1 MSRIQISPHCQ
12 LSPDWIL
19 KIIPY
24 FEALGSRS
32 SLIEL
37 LIIKSYGLTTIG
49 SSSLNAAQLHSIER
63 RPGVRQQRSTRPAK
77 KRAGITVAFE
87 NSTVIAK
94 PHDLS
99 ILGVG
104 AKEGMPL
111 LYRALYRPRNAT
123 LILLQCRQI
132 ETLPRKC
139 YAHTSSLL
147 KFGPKLQ
154 LKKKST
160 VGNRHRRVF
169 FGGDIVKFDCDACQC
184 ARAQIPAKQALK
196 SSILRLRKQQLMV
209 RLEGMRKRC
218 CEKN

>member
-77 KRAGITVAFE
+77 KRAGVTVGFE
-87 NSTVIAK
+87 NSTDYSNRKTTRFVYFRGRCQRRHA
-94 PHDLS
+94 PPVS
-99 ILGVG
+99 R
-104 AKEGMPL
+104 PL
-111 LYRALYRPRNAT
+111 PTTQRNAYSCPMST
-123 LILLQCRQI
+123 NRNS
-132 ETLPRKC
+132 
-139 YAHTSSLL
+139 TSKMLC
-147 KFGPKLQ
+147 
-154 LKKKST
+154 T
-160 VGNRHRRVF
+160 H
-169 FGGDIVKFDCDACQC
+169 
-184 ARAQIPAKQALK
+184 
-196 SSILRLRKQQLMV
+196 
-209 RLEGMRKRC
+209 
-218 CEKN
+218 